1 MTVYHGV
8 LPYSTQIRVWDVFMA
23 QGRDALLLVAVAILR
38 VLDAQRYDERTSDIL
53 DFVSMQILPED
64 DNAML
69 TWIRHVMKDPAVQSC
84 IAKSRAD
91 WKRLVELGKD
101 VEEFV

>member
-1 MTVYHGV
+1 
-8 LPYSTQIRVWDVFMA
+8 
-23 QGRDALLLVAVAILR
+23 
-38 VLDAQRYDERTSDIL
+38 
-53 DFVSMQILPED
+53 MQILPED

-69 TWIRHVMKDPAVQSC
+69 TWIRHAMKDPAVQSC